1 MLIYSMLNVFDFAAP
16 AHSRPRW
23 IGNSYTSSTGQKAKG
38 ESSIFYVAPADEK
51 RPSYREICP
60 KWVNPD
66 RTVRSQ
72 VFVLTQDS
80 EGSEGLAITGEF
92 TISFLGRVFP

>member
-1 MLIYSMLNVFDFAAP
+1 MLNISNFIAP
-16 AHSRPRW
+16 VHSTPRL
-23 IGNSYTSSTGQKAKG
+23 IGNSYTSSTGQESEG

-51 RPSYREICP
+51 RPSYREVYP

-66 RTVRSQ
+66 GKVRSQ
-72 VFVLTQDS
+72 VFVLAQDS

-92 TISFLGRVFP
+92 PLVGLVSR